1 MVDNGAARV
10 GRQAGRT
17 GSPPARRYGR
27 DMANR
32 ITSIAID
39 CADPELLA
47 SFWTAVLGW
56 QVTEREEDG
65 VSIGAPGSPFGIDF
79 FRVPEPKQV
88 KNRLHLDL
96 NATDRDQEAELRR
109 LLELGARPTDVGQG
123 EVSWYVLADPE
134 GNEFCLLRSRV
145 DPV

>member
-1 MVDNGAARV
+1 
-10 GRQAGRT
+10 
-17 GSPPARRYGR
+17 
-27 DMANR
+27 MANR

-56 QVTEREEDG
+56 QVTERDEG
-65 VSIGAPGSPFGIDF
+65 IVSIGTPAGAFGIDF
-79 FRVPEPKQV
+79 VQVPEPKQI

-96 NATDRDQEAELRR
+96 NATDREQDAELRR
-109 LLELGARPTDVGQG
+109 LLDLGARPADVGQG
-123 EVSWYVLADPE
+123 EASWHVLADPE

-145 DPV
+145 DAL

>member
-1 MVDNGAARV
+1 
-10 GRQAGRT
+10 
-17 GSPPARRYGR
+17 
-27 DMANR
+27 MANR

-47 SFWTAVLGW
+47 TFWTAVLGW

-65 VSIGAPGSPFGIDF
+65 VSIGAAGSPFGIDF

-109 LLELGARPTDVGQG
+109 LLELGARPADVGQG